1 MKIDS
6 ILILAAGFGS
16 RLKPHTNMKPK
27 SLLPLG
33 TSNILR
39 NLIDQS
45 SQYFAE
51 SKIYVN
57 ASYLAEKVIDEIV
70 KIPIRTRPHII
81 WDQKPLGPAVTV
93 TNLCNEKLENILVI
107 HGDNVFTD
115 QTFFDFS
122 NSVKSKEQDVSI
134 LLCHQKLKEAARSI
148 VDEQDGVVQTILE
161 FESNFDS
168 AQVMGNSSN
177 FILSNSGA
185 LVVRKSSLIG
195 FVPEKD
201 SSISPNLINY
211 IAKRSRLH
219 VEKCSDYR
227 ISVDNEIAYFAAVN
241 LYNESTKLFDRTVQH

>member
-16 RLKPHTNMKPK
+16 RLKPYTDTMPK

-39 NLIDQS
+39 NLIEQS

-70 KIPIRTRPHII
+70 KIPLQTRPYII
-81 WDQKPLGPAVTV
+81 WEQKPLGPAVTV

-122 NSVKSKEQDVSI
+122 ISVKSKAQEVSI
-134 LLCHQKLKEAARSI
+134 LLCHQKPKRAARSI
-148 VDEQDGVVQTILE
+148 VDEKDGIVQTILE
-161 FESNFDS
+161 FESNFDNS
-168 AQVMGNSSN
+168 KVMGKSSD
-177 FILSNSGA
+177 FVLSNSGA
-185 LVVRKSSLIG
+185 LVVRKSSLID
-195 FVPEKD
+195 FVPEKN

-211 IAKRSRLH
+211 IARQSKLH
-219 VEKCSDYR
+219 IEKCSHYR
-227 ISVDNEIAYFAAVN
+227 ISVDNENAYLAAVN